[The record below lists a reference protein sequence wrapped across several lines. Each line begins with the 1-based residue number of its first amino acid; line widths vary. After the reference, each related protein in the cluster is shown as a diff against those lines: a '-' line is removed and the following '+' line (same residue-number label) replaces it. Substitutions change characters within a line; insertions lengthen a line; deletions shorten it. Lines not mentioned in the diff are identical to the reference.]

1 MKKRNKPDY
10 GIYVLPV
17 LVFMILQGVTGLL
30 LIVISA
36 STGIWFFI
44 GGMIMA
50 IVGFYQALVFYLLQK
65 LLESKEDYLA
75 DKILK
80 FINPPKDKLVLDI
93 GSGTGRTSI
102 LMAKKLKDTKVVGID
117 IYSNKTLTGNSPDRA
132 YENAE
137 IEGVGKKVFFNY
149 GDALHIPFRDECF
162 DLVTSGSVI
171 HIFPKEKQ
179 REILNEINRVLR
191 KKGKLIMM
199 EWLRSPKTALL
210 FLFATFFVFQ
220 TEGYWIRL
228 LEESGLTDIETV
240 RIGGLGIL
248 SAKK

>member
-1 MKKRNKPDY
+1 
-10 GIYVLPV
+10 
-17 LVFMILQGVTGLL
+17 
-30 LIVISA
+30 
-36 STGIWFFI
+36 
-44 GGMIMA
+44 MA